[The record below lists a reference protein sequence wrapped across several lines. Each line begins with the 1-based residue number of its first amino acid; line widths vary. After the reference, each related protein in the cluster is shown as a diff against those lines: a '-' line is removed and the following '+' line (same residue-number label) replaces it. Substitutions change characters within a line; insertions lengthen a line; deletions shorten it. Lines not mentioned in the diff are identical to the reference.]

1 MKSSFSCLPSDVIVS
16 AFWLTVVELLYIL
29 DFTKDLS
36 YTLLHVALFDNQISE
51 CLVKRKVT
59 VTRRMVYF
67 TQQGKTPSAAFTPQ
81 WNRDERRHVFQ
92 EPRVP
97 ESFSAVSQRKR
108 AANVTTAKLMST
120 EVPVW
125 FSFLLQHIDHRLNL
139 HKNRF
144 GFWIS

>member
-1 MKSSFSCLPSDVIVS
+1 
-16 AFWLTVVELLYIL
+16 
-29 DFTKDLS
+29 
-36 YTLLHVALFDNQISE
+36 
-51 CLVKRKVT
+51 
-59 VTRRMVYF
+59 MVYF

-81 WNRDERRHVFQ
+81 WNRDERQHVFQ

-125 FSFLLQHIDHRLNL
+125 FSFLLQHIDHRLNS

-144 GFWIS
+144 GFLIS